1 MKLILTMAGEYTRF
15 INFSSAI
22 PKYLLPIKK
31 GVVLDAVL
39 KPYVEANLF
48 EQVVLICNEKDKK
61 FHNIVEEK
69 LKYFSSAKTK
79 LTYIKNSASQVDTAV
94 QALGDDSI
102 NNMSQPILIANIDTI
117 LLQRNFKKIEQEL
130 KKSNGFID
138 TFKAYDK
145 SYSYLIIDKNDNVE
159 NIKEKIQISDL
170 AASGLYGF
178 NSEQEFLNCV
188 NTLSEPVKNFSE
200 LYQNMINNGK
210 KIKTVHNDQ
219 FKNTIVVGTPDQY
232 LEFISSE

>member
-1 MKLILTMAGEYTRF
+1 MFIFTFILHF
-15 INFSSAI
+15 IFSNRN
-22 PKYLLPIKK
+22 
-31 GVVLDAVL
+31 G
-39 KPYVEANLF
+39 
-48 EQVVLICNEKDKK
+48 
-61 FHNIVEEK
+61 
-69 LKYFSSAKTK
+69 SS
-79 LTYIKNSASQVDTAV
+79 IS
-94 QALGDDSI
+94 
-102 NNMSQPILIANIDTI
+102 
-117 LLQRNFKKIEQEL
+117 
-130 KKSNGFID
+130 
-138 TFKAYDK
+138 
-145 SYSYLIIDKNDNVE
+145 
-159 NIKEKIQISDL
+159 KIQISDL